1 MHQLVVVIA
10 ETIASDGSVIGAED
24 RHTAGI
30 YDEDGTYGVWR
41 QTVDVMDSQQST
53 IKTDASYSYV

>member
-30 YDEDGTYGVWR
+30 YDEDGTRTGCGVKRW
-41 QTVDVMDSQQST
+41 T
-53 IKTDASYSYV
+53 